1 MSAKSCILVSGY
13 IVLFIII
20 CRRKVMSGKW
30 KWKLKTKK
38 KSNTAKRAWFKKK
51 SLEKV
56 KNIFKWKDI
65 QIRSKLYLLFGFNA
79 ILFFATT
86 VIVIFLL
93 NMVWAKTVD
102 IKNQGEKAAAIEEI
116 GSLIRAKDIRIA
128 DYITFLK
135 EDDIKSYRELRNEL
149 NVSLESLNETLDNK
163 EQQQLTKKIEINNK
177 RIDELFISVVAP
189 AVVRLDEQIYTDAR
203 MEIAQ
208 LREENAATLQDLI
221 QDVEADRN
229 NTMQNMEQ
237 SMTLFVWLIIG
248 AAALSA
254 IFSGVFVFFVSRSLK
269 NNLARIVGRAKRV
282 AQGDLEEDVSTYD
295 GKDEIGQLEKAISG
309 MVDSLRKMVNGI
321 GTAAVSVHKNSEELA
336 HSSSNVKHSSQ
347 QISETMAALSVSAEK
362 QGEGTGQLIAAY
374 NSFNTQ
380 LGVAADNGAM
390 VNEGSAKVLSVTRS
404 GHESMKE
411 SIKQT
416 NIVYEMIRNTY
427 EEVLGMEEKTRNIH
441 TLVESIKGIAAQTN
455 LLALNAAIEAARAGE
470 AGRGFAVVANEVR
483 KLANQVE
490 DSLVE
495 INSTVIAVQNVSEA
509 VSRSLKDGFQELEDG
524 TAKIRKT
531 GEGLET
537 IKSEVEDMVCN
548 IAVISNTLADLMAGS
563 KEIKAGVEEAAEAS
577 QTFAAGA
584 VSSSGS
590 LQEQDSEL
598 EHIFA
603 RTNKMLS
610 EANNLSA
617 LVKNFKM

>member
-1 MSAKSCILVSGY
+1 
-13 IVLFIII
+13 
-20 CRRKVMSGKW
+20 MSGKW
-30 KWKLKTKK
+30 KRKQKI
-38 KSNTAKRAWFKKK
+38 NNGTAKRAWFKKG
-51 SLEKV
+51 SFYKV
-56 KNIFKWKDI
+56 NTFFRWRDI

-86 VIVIFLL
+86 AIVIILL
-93 NMVWAKTVD
+93 NNVWAKTVD
-102 IKNQGEKAAAIEEI
+102 IKNQGERAAAIEEI
-116 GSLIRAKDIRIA
+116 GSIIRAKDIRIA

-135 EDDIKSYRELRNEL
+135 EEDIKSYRELRNEL
-149 NVSLESLNETLDNK
+149 NVSLESLNETMDDK
-163 EQQQLTKKIEINNK
+163 EQQQHLKKIEENNK
-177 RIDELFISVVAP
+177 KIDELFISVVAP
-189 AVVRLDEQIYTDAR
+189 AVVRLDERIYTDAR

-208 LREENAATLQDLI
+208 LRENNAATLQELI
-221 QDVEADRN
+221 KHVETDRN

-237 SMTLFVWLIIG
+237 RMMLFVWLIIG
-248 AAALSA
+248 AAAMST
-254 IFSGVFVFFVSRSLK
+254 ISSGVFVFFVSRSLK
-269 NNLARIVGRAKRV
+269 NNLARIVQRAKRV
-282 AQGDLEEDVSTYD
+282 AQGDLKEDVSTYD
-295 GKDEIGQLEKAISG
+295 GKDEIGQLEQAIGG
-309 MVDSLRKMVNGI
+309 MVYSLRKMVNGI
-321 GTAAVSVHKNSEELA
+321 GTAAVSVHKNSEELT

-347 QISETMAALSVSAEK
+347 QISETMAALSASAEK
-362 QGEGTGQLIAAY
+362 QGEGTSQLIAAY
-374 NSFNTQ
+374 ESFNSQ
-380 LGVAADNGAM
+380 LGIAADNGAM
-390 VNEGSAKVLSVTRS
+390 VNEGSAKVLSVTRN
-404 GHESMKE
+404 GYESMKE
-411 SIKQT
+411 SVTQT

-470 AGRGFAVVANEVR
+470 AGKGFAVVANEVR

-490 DSLVE
+490 TSLVE
-495 INSTVIAVQNVSEA
+495 INSTVTAVQNVSEA

-531 GEGLET
+531 GEGLEI

-590 LQEQDSEL
+590 LQEQDAEL
-598 EHIFA
+598 DQIFA

-610 EANNLSA
+610 EANNLAA

>member
-1 MSAKSCILVSGY
+1 
-13 IVLFIII
+13 
-20 CRRKVMSGKW
+20 MSGKW
-30 KWKLKTKK
+30 KRKQKI
-38 KSNTAKRAWFKKK
+38 NNGTAKRAWFKEE
-51 SLEKV
+51 SIDKV
-56 KNIFKWKDI
+56 STIFRWRDI
-65 QIRSKLYLLFGFNA
+65 QIRSKLYFMFGFNA

-86 VIVIFLL
+86 VIVIVLL

-116 GSLIRAKDIRIA
+116 GSIIRAKDIRIA

-135 EDDIKSYRELRNEL
+135 EEDIKSYRELRNEL
-149 NVSLESLNETLDNK
+149 NVSLESLNVTMDDK
-163 EQQQLTKKIEINNK
+163 EQQQHLKEIAENNK
-177 RIDELFISVVAP
+177 KIDELFISVVAP
-189 AVVRLDEQIYTDAR
+189 AVVRLDEKIYTDAR

-208 LREENAATLQDLI
+208 LRENNAAVLQELI
-221 QDVEADRN
+221 EHVETDRN
-229 NTMQNMEQ
+229 HTMQNMEQ
-237 SMTLFVWLIIG
+237 RMTLFVWLIIG
-248 AAALSA
+248 AAAMSA

-269 NNLARIVGRAKRV
+269 NNLARIVQRAKRV

-295 GKDEIGQLEKAISG
+295 GKDEIGQLEQAISG
-309 MVDSLRKMVNGI
+309 MVYSLRKMVNGI

-347 QISETMAALSVSAEK
+347 QISETMAALSASAEK
-362 QGEGTGQLIAAY
+362 QGKGTSQLIAAY
-374 NSFNTQ
+374 ESFNSQ
-380 LGVAADNGAM
+380 LGIAADNGAM
-390 VNEGSAKVLSVTRS
+390 VNKGSAKVLSVTRN
-404 GHESMKE
+404 GYESMKE
-411 SIKQT
+411 SITQT
-416 NIVYEMIRNTY
+416 NIVYEMIKNTY

-470 AGRGFAVVANEVR
+470 AGKGFAVVANEVR

-490 DSLVE
+490 TSLVE
-495 INSTVIAVQNVSEA
+495 INSTVTAVQNVSEA
-509 VSRSLKDGFQELEDG
+509 VSRSLKDGFLELENG
-524 TAKIRKT
+524 TAKISKT
-531 GEGLET
+531 GEGLEI

-548 IAVISNTLADLMAGS
+548 IAVISKTLAELMAGS

-590 LQEQDSEL
+590 LQEQDAEL
-598 EHIFA
+598 DHIFE

-610 EANNLSA
+610 EANNLAA